1 MKLKLLSVYLF
12 VVALVGGVVAA
23 RAAEGHAN
31 VRAMLV
37 LASNQKGATDGR
49 LADYEPTLR
58 RILRFESYKLVGEGA
73 ASVGGA
79 GRSSVKLGRGH
90 TLELA
95 AEKSDGKGVRLKVNW
110 QDGGRS
116 LMNTG
121 LVLRPGVPAV
131 LGGPASGKGGEV
143 WAVILVAD

>member
-23 RAAEGHAN
+23 RAVEGHVN

-37 LASNQKGATDGR
+37 LVSNQKGATDGR